1 MAIAERCAQNA
12 FELDGAR
19 VWVAGHRGMVGSA
32 IVRRLAGEPCE
43 ILTVSRRDVDLV
55 DRGAV
60 ERWLET
66 HRPDLVFL
74 AAAKVGGI
82 LANSR
87 NPVEFLYE
95 NMMIEANVIRSSY
108 EAGVKKLVFLGSSC
122 IYPKLAPQPISE
134 DALLTGPLEP
144 TNEAY
149 AIAKIAGLKLCAG
162 YHRQYGA
169 EFVSLMP
176 TNLYGPGDNFNL
188 EGSHVIPALLR
199 KVHEARRDG
208 LDEVVVWGSGEARR
222 EFLHVDDLADACVFL
237 GKRYPDEQ
245 HINVGT
251 GRDCTIR
258 ELAELIREVLGW
270 TGTFVFDTGRPDGA
284 PRKCLDVSKLNALG
298 WTAGIGLKDGL
309 TRTYRWYVANLPSL
323 RM

>member
-1 MAIAERCAQNA
+1 M
-12 FELDGAR
+12 
-19 VWVAGHRGMVGSA
+19 AGHSGMVGSA
-32 IVRRLAGEPCE
+32 IVRRLAAEPCE
-43 ILTVSRRDVDLV
+43 ILTVSRHETDLV
-55 DRGAV
+55 DGVAV
-60 ERWLET
+60 ERWLKS

-95 NMMIEANVIRSSY
+95 NLMIEANVIRSSF

-122 IYPKLAPQPISE
+122 IYPKLAPQPITE

-169 EFVSLMP
+169 EYVSLMP

-222 EFLHVDDLADACVFL
+222 EFLHVQDLADACVFL
-237 GKRYPDEQ
+237 AKHYSDEQ

-251 GRDCTIR
+251 GQDCTIR
-258 ELAELIREVLGW
+258 ELAEIIREVVGW
-270 TGTFVFDTGRPDGA
+270 TGTFVFDTSRPDGP
-284 PRKCLDVSKLNALG
+284 PRKILDVSRLNALG
-298 WTAGIGLKDGL
+298 WTASIGLKDGL
-309 TRTYRWYVANLPSL
+309 SRTYAW
-323 RM
+323 